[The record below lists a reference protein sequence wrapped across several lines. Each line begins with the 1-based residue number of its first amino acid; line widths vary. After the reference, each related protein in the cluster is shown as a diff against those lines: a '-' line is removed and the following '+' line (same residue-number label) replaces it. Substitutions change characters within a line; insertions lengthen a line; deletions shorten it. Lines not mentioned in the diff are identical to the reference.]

1 MMLELKEK
9 VFARLNALGFEE
21 VQARRDRGEH
31 LGDPQLVRE
40 WLELRGLERFEAGR
54 ELQQRAAASASAQTP
69 VASAINARQRR

>member
-40 WLELRGLERFEAGR
+40 WLELHAPVRD
-54 ELQQRAAASASAQTP
+54 QTP
-69 VASAINARQRR
+69 VASNINARQRR